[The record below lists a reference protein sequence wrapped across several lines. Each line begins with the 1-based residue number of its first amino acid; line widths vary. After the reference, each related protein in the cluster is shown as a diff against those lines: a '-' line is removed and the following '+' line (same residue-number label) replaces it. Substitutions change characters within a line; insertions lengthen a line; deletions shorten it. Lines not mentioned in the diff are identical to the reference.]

1 MGIIDD
7 IKEAVVGTKEVEE
20 VAKPKKAKKEEAKP
34 SNGVKTTGVKTT
46 GVK

>member
-1 MGIIDD
+1 MGILED

-20 VAKPKKAKKEEAKP
+20 VAKPKKAKKEDKAA
-34 SNGVKTTGVKTT
+34 SGVKQTGVKTT